1 VSDPRLA
8 VARREL
14 AALKSEKTIVLA
26 LSIQLF
32 IAAFSSF
39 LVVGLVSLY
48 DPGNVEGY
56 TPSVGVA
63 GNASGD
69 LDAAI
74 DEVGG
79 VVAVEYG
86 TTGEANA
93 AFADG
98 QVDATLVANRTA
110 NGTVQVTATVPE
122 ENLRTTV
129 LIVKLRDVLEQLERT
144 ERDRLR
150 HRLEAEPLDLPD
162 RVAASPYFG
171 FTYTVLVPLLVFL
184 PVFIGGSVAVDSLT
198 EEVQRGTLELLRV
211 APLTLRDV
219 VDGKLI
225 AAAGL
230 APAQVVLWL
239 GLLSFNG
246 TRIAHPVALVVVA
259 AGFSLAVV
267 AVGLGIALLAP
278 DRRQAQL
285 LYSSGVLVVFTA
297 ATLLPAAP
305 PNVVAKLAIG
315 SATTLSWVAA
325 AGYVALGV
333 LAAGAVRAAVAR
345 TNPESL

>member
-1 VSDPRLA
+1 MSDPRLA

-26 LSIQLF
+26 LAIQLF

-56 TPSVGVA
+56 NPSVGVA
-63 GNASGD
+63 GNASDD
-69 LDAAI
+69 LGAAI

-79 VVAVEYG
+79 VTAVEYDAA
-86 TTGEANA
+86 GEAGT

-98 QVDATLVANRTA
+98 RVDATLVANRTA
-110 NGTVQVTATVPE
+110 NGTVRVTATVPE

-129 LIVKLRDVLEQLERT
+129 LVVKLRDVLEQLERT
-144 ERDRLR
+144 ERDRLS
-150 HRLEAEPLDLPD
+150 HRLERQPLDLPG

-184 PVFIGGSVAVDSLT
+184 PVFISGSVAVDSLT
-198 EEVQRGTLELLRV
+198 EEVQQGTLELLRV
-211 APLTLRDV
+211 APLTLRDI
-219 VDGKLI
+219 VDGKLV

-230 APAQVVLWL
+230 APAQVALWL
-239 GLLSFNG
+239 GLLAFNG
-246 TRIAHPVALVVVA
+246 TRIAHPAALVGVA

-285 LYSSGVLVVFTA
+285 LYSSGILLVFTA

-333 LAAGAVRAAVAR
+333 VCVAVVRAAVGRA
-345 TNPESL
+345 NPESL

>member
-1 VSDPRLA
+1 MSDPRFA

-63 GNASGD
+63 GNASDD
-69 LDAAI
+69 LGAAI

-79 VVAVEYG
+79 MAETQYG
-86 TTGEANA
+86 STGEARA

-98 QVDATLVANRTA
+98 RVDATLVANRTA

-129 LIVKLRDVLEQLERT
+129 LIVKLRNVLEQLERS
-144 ERDRLR
+144 ERDRLAD
-150 HRLEAEPLDLPD
+150 RLERQPLDLPG
-162 RVAASPYFG
+162 RVAASPYFS

-184 PVFIGGSVAVDSLT
+184 PVFISGSVAVDSLT
-198 EEVQRGTLELLRV
+198 EEVQQGTLELLRV
-211 APLTLRDV
+211 APLSLGDV
-219 VDGKLI
+219 VDGKLL

-230 APAQVVLWL
+230 APAQVALWL

-246 TRIAHPVALVVVA
+246 TRIAHPVALVAVG

-267 AVGLGIALLAP
+267 AVGLAISLLAP

-285 LYSSGVLVVFTA
+285 LYSSGILLVFTA
-297 ATLLPAAP
+297 ATLLPASP

-315 SATTLSWVAA
+315 SATTLTWTAA

-333 LAAGAVRAAVAR
+333 VTVALVRAGVRR
-345 TNPESL
+345 TNPENL